1 MSDYQHLGACVVVQ
15 RADGLVLMGV
25 RKNGYGAGYY
35 GLPGGR
41 LELGEKVEANAQREL
56 AEETGIFAD
65 RLTFLGIVRDAQE
78 TYDFIHFVYLYQ
90 VEVASPNLVEPDKCE
105 GWVWINPQRLPEHV
119 LRGHRG
125 AIALLLDKSQHI
137 VDYVEPLTNARLIH
151 LDTI

>member
-1 MSDYQHLGACVVVQ
+1 
-15 RADGLVLMGV
+15 
-25 RKNGYGAGYY
+25 
-35 GLPGGR
+35 
-41 LELGEKVEANAQREL
+41 
-56 AEETGIFAD
+56 
-65 RLTFLGIVRDAQE
+65 
-78 TYDFIHFVYLYQ
+78 
-90 VEVASPNLVEPDKCE
+90 VEPDKCE